1 MSFVGMGGRAWLALA
16 AACFVL
22 SVARRAAAED
32 DATAKARVHLRA
44 GIADYDEGRYTEAA
58 NEMEQ
63 AYALRPLPDLQ
74 YDLAQCYERLG
85 RLEDAAKA
93 YESYVGARRDAPDLE
108 LVKKRIENLRE
119 RAKAVAAGQ
128 EAAALAST
136 ESVKWRTIV
145 RYVEVPPP
153 PGRVARAAAYG
164 LFALGAAG
172 VATGVAFAV
181 LTVQASNAVHDGGS
195 TTNPPNFSSSDLR
208 VKQDAAKLYPIGTGV
223 GFGGGALAV
232 GGGLGLYLAGRKL
245 DRAAPKQR
253 ERDSEQASIKSIAP
267 YFSASSGGIAVS
279 GAF

>member
-16 AACFVL
+16 VACFAV
-22 SVARRAAAED
+22 SVARRAAADD
-32 DATAKARVHLRA
+32 DATTKARVHLRA

-93 YESYVGARRDAPDLE
+93 YEAYVGARRDAPDLE
-108 LVKKRIENLRE
+108 LVKKRIENLHE

-128 EAAALAST
+128 EASAPEPAQ
-136 ESVKWRTIV
+136 VKWRTIV
-145 RYVEVPPP
+145 VYREVPPP
-153 PGRVARAAAYG
+153 PGRVARAASYG

-172 VATGVAFAV
+172 VATGIAFAV

-195 TTNPPNFSSSDLR
+195 TTNPPVWGSSTLR
-208 VKQDAAKLYPIGTGV
+208 ARQDAAKLYPIGTGI
-223 GFGGGALAV
+223 GFGVGALAV
-232 GGGLGLYLAGRKL
+232 GGGIGLYLAARKL
-245 DRAAPKQR
+245 DHEAVKQR

-267 YFSASSGGIAVS
+267 FFSASSGGIAVS

>member
-16 AACFVL
+16 AACFAL

-108 LVKKRIENLRE
+108 LVRKRIENLHE

-128 EAAALAST
+128 EAAAQAST

-153 PGRVARAAAYG
+153 PGRVARAASYG

-172 VATGVAFAV
+172 VATGIAFAV
-181 LTVQASNAVHDGGS
+181 LTAQASNKVHGGGNLM
-195 TTNPPNFSSSDLR
+195 NPPSFDTQSATQN
-208 VKQDAAKLYPIGTGV
+208 AARLYPIGTGI
-223 GFGGGALAV
+223 GFGVGALAV
-232 GGGLGLYLAGRKL
+232 GGGIGLFLAGRRL
-245 DRAAPKQR
+245 DRDAQKQ
-253 ERDSEQASIKSIAP
+253 RDSEQASLTGIAP
-267 YFSASSGGIAVS
+267 YFNASGGGVAMT

>member
-1 MSFVGMGGRAWLALA
+1 MGGRAWLALA
-16 AACFVL
+16 AACFAVTL
-22 SVARRAAAED
+22 ARRADAD
-32 DATAKARVHLRA
+32 DATTAKARVHLRA
-44 GIADYDEGRYTEAA
+44 GIADYDEGRYAEAA

-93 YESYVGARRDAPDLE
+93 YETYIGARSEAADRE
-108 LVKKRIENLRE
+108 VVKKRIENLRE

-128 EAAALAST
+128 EATAPPPV

-145 RYVEVPPP
+145 VYKEAPPP

-195 TTNPPNFSSSDLR
+195 TTNPPVWGSSTLAAR
-208 VKQDAAKLYPIGTGV
+208 QDAAKLYPIGTGI
-223 GFGGGALAV
+223 GFGVGALAV
-232 GGGLGLYLAGRKL
+232 GGGIGLYLAGRKL
-245 DRAAPKQR
+245 DREAQKQR